1 MKKLYTLSLSLLLI
15 AGLSFGQSNF
25 ETTKITVQA
34 FSKAT
39 PVPFA
44 VDTMVPPAWNMACGD
59 SVFNYGFAAPASG
72 SIFGNN
78 SYGETEA
85 AQRYNF
91 VTGSITEVLV
101 WYGKKKGTAGTT
113 TAKIYSI
120 NGTTKAPQTALGTSA
135 VVTTGSITT
144 NPYTSY
150 MFSSPVSVSGGFY
163 AAVAFP
169 TTSGDSVGILSFKF
183 GCASNDSL
191 SWINIPSL
199 GGWRSVLGLFGG
211 IVATDNADL
220 VILPIGNINSG
231 VNEYSAAGLSLLGA
245 FPNPATNE
253 TSIRFGLDDNS
264 TVSVKIFDLNGN
276 IIMNSKE
283 DMTSGEHMI
292 KLNVSELAAGNYY
305 YTITSNSASLTSKFS
320 VIK

>member
-1 MKKLYTLSLSLLLI
+1 MKKLYSLSLAFLAI
-15 AGLSFGQSNF
+15 VSYSFAQSSI
-25 ETTKITVQA
+25 ETNKVTGQA
-34 FSKAT
+34 FSKTT
-39 PVPFA
+39 PTPLA
-44 VDTMVPPAWNMACGD
+44 IDTMVPPAWNMACGD
-59 SVFNYGFAAPASG
+59 SVYIYGFSSPASG

-101 WYGKKKGTAGTT
+101 WYGKKKGAAGTT

-120 NGTTKAPQTALGTSA
+120 NSTTKAPQTALGTSA

-150 MFSSPVSVSGGFY
+150 MFSSAVSVSGGFY
-163 AAVAFP
+163 AAVTFP

-199 GGWRSVLGLFGG
+199 GGWRSVLALFGG
-211 IVATDNADL
+211 VVATDNADI

-231 VNEYSAAGLSLLGA
+231 VSEYSAAGLSLLGA
-245 FPNPATNE
+245 YPNPAKDE
-253 TSIRFGLDDNS
+253 TSIRYSLADNS
-264 TVSVKIFDLNGN
+264 KVTFKIFDLNGN
-276 IIMNSKE
+276 TIKE
-283 DMTSGEHMI
+283 STNDMSSGEHVI
-292 KLNVSELAAGNYY
+292 KLNVNELAAGNYY
-305 YTITSNSASLTSKFS
+305 YTITSNTASLTSKFS

>member
-1 MKKLYTLSLSLLLI
+1 MKKFYTLSLSLLAI
-15 AGLSFGQSNF
+15 VGASFAQSNF
-25 ETTKITVQA
+25 ESNKIISQA
-34 FSKAT
+34 FSKTT
-39 PVPFA
+39 PALFA

-101 WYGKKKGTAGTT
+101 WYGKKKGTSGTT

-120 NGTTKAPQTALGTSA
+120 NSTTKAPQTALGTSA

-150 MFSSPVSVSGGFY
+150 MFSSAVSVSGGFY
-163 AAVAFP
+163 AAVTFP

-211 IVATDNADL
+211 IVSTDNADL

-231 VNEYSAAGLSLLGA
+231 VNEYSASGLSLLGA
-245 FPNPATNE
+245 YPNPAKDE
-253 TSIRFGLDDNS
+253 TTIRYNLADNS
-264 TVSVKIFDLNGN
+264 NISIKVFDLAGN
-276 IIMNSKE
+276 VIKE
-283 DMTSGEHMI
+283 ISEEMTAGQHEI
-292 KLNVSELAAGNYY
+292 KLNVSSLAAGSYY
-305 YTITSNSASLTSKFS
+305 YTVTSKTASLTSKFS